1 VNKADNLRAW
11 LTAKVPGLADNPDR
25 LQIFTEHGAVRCTG
39 TLSLSFAY
47 HYKLVI
53 AVTPHHGSLDR
64 LTVPLLVWIAGNQP
78 ELLDAA
84 NNEPF
89 TFESEIL
96 DAESSDVE
104 ITLDLVDRVR
114 VTKRVDG
121 GYVAERLPE
130 IVANDSFDVNSLLR
144 QIYHAA
150 GDDIE
155 LIVQSM
161 DPAWTGAGG

>member
-1 VNKADNLRAW
+1 
-11 LTAKVPGLADNPDR
+11 
-25 LQIFTEHGAVRCTG
+25 
-39 TLSLSFAY
+39 
-47 HYKLVI
+47 VI

-96 DAESSDVE
+96 DAELSDVE

-114 VTKRVDG
+114 VTKRGDG

-130 IVANDSFDVNSLLR
+130 IAASDSFDVNSLLR
-144 QIYHAA
+144 QIFHAA